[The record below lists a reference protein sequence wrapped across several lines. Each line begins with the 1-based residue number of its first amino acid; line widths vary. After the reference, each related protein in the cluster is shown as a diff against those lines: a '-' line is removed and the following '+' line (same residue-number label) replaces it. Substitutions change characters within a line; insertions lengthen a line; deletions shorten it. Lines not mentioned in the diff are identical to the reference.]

1 MSLKSLL
8 ATSDDQDV
16 LVAAMEGLLR
26 SEIAPLLA
34 QNPDEWGFPWAV
46 WQILRENGAVSFPFP
61 MEHGGLSGSMV
72 ANSLIISEIA
82 RYSPNVAMIL
92 VGHQIAAVPLLSDGT
107 ADQRDQFLP
116 ALVSG
121 RALATLAVM
130 DMEPDP
136 EGFRTSASR
145 EDINYILKGAKQ
157 LVTNAENARW
167 FVVFA
172 KELPT
177 SVPTSSS
184 AFLVQQGTPGLTLL
198 KREGEI
204 GTHGFSTSAVAF
216 DECSIPE
223 DHRIGTGADGA
234 TMLAQITSF
243 SRPLFAALAV
253 GLAQGT
259 LDTAVAHAREHKQ
272 FGRRLA
278 DSESVK
284 LKLADM
290 GIAVEAAR
298 GLMVRAASAFDHRSS
313 EVARLGAA
321 AKCFASDTAMRLTID
336 CAQMLGEA
344 GYLAHY
350 PMERRIRQAKLL
362 QIFDGGNE
370 SQRMTISRALL

>member
-1 MSLKSLL
+1 MTLKSLL

-16 LVAAMEGLLR
+16 LVAAIASLLR
-26 SEIAPLLA
+26 AEIAPLLD
-34 QNPDEWGFPWAV
+34 QNPDEWGFPWTV

-61 MEHGGLSGSMV
+61 LEHGGLSGSMV
-72 ANSLIISEIA
+72 ANSLIVSEIA

-92 VGHQIAAVPLLSDGT
+92 VSHQLAAVPILLDGT
-107 ADQRDQFLP
+107 PEQKEQFLP
-116 ALVSG
+116 GFVSG
-121 RALATLAVM
+121 SALGTLAVM
-130 DMEPDP
+130 DLDPEP
-136 EGFRTSASR
+136 EGFHTTASK
-145 EDINYILKGAKQ
+145 EDVRYILKGAKQ

-184 AFLVQQGTPGLTLL
+184 AFLVEQGAAGLTLL

-216 DECSIPE
+216 DECAIP
-223 DHRIGTGADGA
+223 DTHRIGTGGDGI

-243 SRPLFAALAV
+243 SRPLLAALAV

-278 DSESVK
+278 ESESVK

-313 EVARLGAA
+313 EIAKLGAA

-344 GYLAHY
+344 GYLTHY

-362 QIFDGGNE
+362 QIFEGGNE
-370 SQRMTISRALL
+370 SQRLAVSRALL

>member
-26 SEIAPLLA
+26 SEIAPLLD

-46 WQILRENGAVSFPFP
+46 WQILRENGAVAFPFP
-61 MEHGGLSGSMV
+61 LEHGGLSGSMV
-72 ANSLIISEIA
+72 ANSLIVSEIA

-92 VGHQIAAVPLLSDGT
+92 VGHQLAAVPLLSDGT
-107 ADQRDQFLP
+107 PDQKDRLLP
-116 ALVSG
+116 GFVSG
-121 RALATLAVM
+121 SMLATLAVM
-130 DMEPDP
+130 DLEPEP
-136 EGFRTSASR
+136 EGFRTSAR
-145 EDINYILKGAKQ
+145 KEDNTYILKGAKQ
-157 LVTNAENARW
+157 LVTNAGNARW
-167 FVVFA
+167 LIVFA

-184 AFLVQQGTPGLTLL
+184 AFLVEQGTPGLTLL

-204 GTHGFSTSAVAF
+204 GTHGFQTSAVALE
-216 DECSIPE
+216 ECAIPSAL
-223 DHRIGTGADGA
+223 RIGTGADGPA
-234 TMLAQITSF
+234 MLARITSF
-243 SRPLFAALAV
+243 SRPLLAALAV

-259 LDTAVAHAREHKQ
+259 LDTAIAHAREHKQ

-290 GIAVEAAR
+290 SIAVEAAR
-298 GLMVRAASAFDHRSS
+298 GLTVRAASAFDHRSS
-313 EVARLGAA
+313 DTARLGAA

-344 GYLAHY
+344 GYLTHY

-362 QIFDGGNE
+362 QIFEGGNE
-370 SQRMTISRALL
+370 SQRLAVSRALL

>member
-1 MSLKSLL
+1 VTLKSLL

-16 LVAAMEGLLR
+16 LVEAIASLLR
-26 SEIAPLLA
+26 AEIAPLLD
-34 QNPDEWGFPWAV
+34 QNPDEWGFPWTI

-61 MEHGGLSGSMV
+61 LEQGGLSGSMV
-72 ANSLIISEIA
+72 ANCLIVSEIA

-92 VGHQIAAVPLLSDGT
+92 AAHQTATVPVLSDGT
-107 ADQRDQFLP
+107 PDQKEQFLP
-116 ALVSG
+116 GLVSG

-136 EGFRTSASR
+136 EGFRTRASK
-145 EDINYILKGAKQ
+145 EDGSYILNGAKQ

-177 SVPTSSS
+177 SVTTSSS
-184 AFLVQQGTPGLTLL
+184 AFLVEQGTAGLTIL
-198 KREGEI
+198 KREGEM

-216 DECSIPE
+216 DACVIPE
-223 DHRIGTGADGA
+223 THRIGTGADGP

-243 SRPLFAALAV
+243 SRPLLAALAV

-290 GIAVEAAR
+290 AIAVEAAR

-313 EVARLGAA
+313 EIAKLGAA

-344 GYLAHY
+344 GYLTHY
-350 PMERRIRQAKLL
+350 PTERRIRQAKLL
-362 QIFDGGNE
+362 QIFEGGNE
-370 SQRMTISRALL
+370 SQRLTISRALL